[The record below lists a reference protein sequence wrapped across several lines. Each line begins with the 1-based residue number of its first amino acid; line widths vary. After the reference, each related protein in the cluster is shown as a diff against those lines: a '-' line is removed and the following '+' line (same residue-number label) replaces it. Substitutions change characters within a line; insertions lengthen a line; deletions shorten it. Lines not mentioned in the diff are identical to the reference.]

1 MADYFLYHNLE
12 EGRENK
18 VCLYYEDQSY
28 TYGDIARMS
37 NRTGNALRQLGADIE
52 DRVLIVLPDCPEF
65 VWTWFGAARIGAV
78 ITMVNPLL
86 PADDYKYYLDY
97 TRARVAVVHE
107 SLLNTFNEAAS
118 DARYLRAV
126 LVAGRHDVPTPSDN
140 SGNDGLSYDED
151 VDFTNDTLVWSSFDG
166 AVLSAPD
173 ECTSA
178 DTHRDDIAIW
188 LFTSGSTGHPKGAVH
203 LQHDLPFNT
212 EVFAKRTMGVNEN
225 DLTVSVP
232 KLFFGYATGTN
243 LLFPFAVGGATA
255 LFSERS
261 TAEKLF
267 AVIERYRPTILTTVP
282 TMINSMLNAPDA
294 SRRDLSS
301 LRFCYSAGEALP
313 VELYE
318 RWQKTLGVEICDGI
332 GSAEM
337 FHIYITNRPSDVKP
351 GSLGRIVTGYE
362 AKIVD
367 ADGNQVA
374 ADEMGTLRIKG
385 DSAALCYWNA
395 HEKSKETF
403 AGDWCITGDQFH
415 VDQEGYYWYHGRT
428 DDMLKV
434 SGIFV
439 APAEI
444 ENCLLQHPAVL
455 ECAVIGAEA
464 GDGLIKPK
472 AFVVLREVE
481 NAIKDDEGQTSNADT
496 VVPPAGREL
505 LVEELKEFVKAHLAS
520 YKYPRWIEFVT
531 SMPKN
536 DRGKIDRKKLKEG

>member
-1 MADYFLYHNLE
+1 MSVEFPEHFNMADYFLYHNLE

-18 VCLYYEDQSY
+18 VCLYYEDQTFS
-28 TYGDIARMS
+28 YGDTARMS
-37 NRTGNALRQLGADIE
+37 NRVANALREFGVEIE
-52 DRVLIVLPDCPEF
+52 DRVLLVLPDCPEF
-65 VWTWFGAARIGAV
+65 VWAWFGAARIGAV

-86 PADDYKYYLDY
+86 PAEDYKYYLDY
-97 TRARVAVVHE
+97 TRARAAIVHE
-107 SLLNTFNEAAS
+107 SLLKTFNEAAVN
-118 DARYLRAV
+118 AVHLRAV
-126 LVAGRHDVPTPSDN
+126 LVVGGHEQEPD
-140 SGNDGLSYDED
+140 L
-151 VDFTNDTLVWSSFDG
+151 DFTNDSLVWSSFDG
-166 AVLSAPD
+166 AVLSQSD
-173 ECTSA
+173 ECAPA
-178 DTHRDDIAIW
+178 DTRRDDIAIW

-212 EVFAKRTMGVNEN
+212 EVFAKRTVGVTED

-243 LLFPFAVGGATA
+243 LLFPFAVGGAAA

-261 TAEKLF
+261 TPEKLF
-267 AVIERYRPTILTTVP
+267 EVIARYRPTILTTVP
-282 TMINSMLNAPDA
+282 TMINAMVNAEA
-294 SRRDLSS
+294 EKQRDLSS

-318 RWQKTLGVEICDGI
+318 KWMQKFGVEIYDGI

-337 FHIYITNRPSDVKP
+337 FHIYITNRPGDVKP
-351 GSLGRIVTGYE
+351 GSLGRVVEGYE

-367 ADGNQVA
+367 AAGNEVA
-374 ADEMGTLRIKG
+374 PGEMGTLKIKG

-403 AGDWCITGDQFH
+403 AGDWCTTGDQFH
-415 VDQEGYYWYHGRT
+415 VDADGYYWYHGRT

-444 ENCLLQHPAVL
+444 ENCLLQHEAVL
-455 ECAVIGAEA
+455 ECAIIGAEA

-472 AFVVLREVE
+472 AFVVMKSVPSAIAGGRFEHSE
-481 NAIKDDEGQTSNADT
+481 NLEQLA
-496 VVPPAGREL
+496 
-505 LVEELKEFVKAHLAS
+505 EELKQFVKTHLAP
-520 YKYPRWIEFVT
+520 YKYPRWIEFVD
-531 SMPKN
+531 SLPKN
-536 DRGKIDRKKLKEG
+536 DRGKIDRRKLKAI

>member
-1 MADYFLYHNLE
+1 MIEFPERFNMSDYFLYHNLE

-18 VCLYYEDQSY
+18 PCLYFNDKTF
-28 TYGDIARMS
+28 TYAETARMS
-37 NRTGNALRQLGADIE
+37 NRTGNALRELGVELE

-86 PADDYKYYLDY
+86 PAEDYKYYLNY
-97 TRARVAVVHE
+97 TRARVAIVDE
-107 SLLNTFNEAAS
+107 SLLETFNEAAA
-118 DARYLRAV
+118 DAPYLRAV
-126 LVAGRHDVPTPSDN
+126 MVVGDAADKSRFVGQRAAWVPFEET
-140 SGNDGLSYDED
+140 
-151 VDFTNDTLVWSSFDG
+151 
-166 AVLSAPD
+166 VLGQSD
-173 ECTSA
+173 ECVRA

-212 EVFAKRTMGVNEN
+212 EVFAKHTMGVNEN

-255 LFSERS
+255 LFKERS
-261 TAEKLF
+261 TPEKLF
-267 AVIERYRPTILTTVP
+267 EVIEKYRPTILTTVP
-282 TMINSMLNAPDA
+282 TMINSMLNAPA
-294 SRRDLSS
+294 AAQRDLSS

-313 VELYE
+313 IELYE
-318 RWQKTLGVEICDGI
+318 RWKKSLGIEICDGI

-337 FHIYITNRPSDVKP
+337 FHIYITNRPGDVKP
-351 GSLGRIVTGYE
+351 GSLGKVVAGYE

-367 ADGNQVA
+367 TAGNEVA
-374 ADEMGTLRIKG
+374 PNDMGTLKIKG

-403 AGDWCITGDQFH
+403 AGDWCTTGDQFH
-415 VDQEGYYWYHGRT
+415 VDEKGYYWYHGRT

-444 ENCLLQHPAVL
+444 ENCLLQHDAVL
-455 ECAVIGAEA
+455 ECAIIGHDS
-464 GDGLIKPK
+464 GDGLVKPK
-472 AFVVLREVE
+472 AFVVLRE
-481 NAIKDDEGQTSNADT
+481 AATSSDA
-496 VVPPAGREL
+496 
-505 LVEELKEFVKAHLAS
+505 LVEELKEFVKAHLAP
-520 YKYPRWIEFVT
+520 YKYPRWIEFVA
-531 SMPKN
+531 SLPKN
-536 DRGKIDRKKLKEG
+536 DRGKIDRKLLKQA